1 MEVQNVGPKR
11 LNGLLTECKLQE
23 SKDFASFIILSPES
37 EQWPTLDTGSIN
49 EGMNQWKKWT

>member
-49 EGMNQWKKWT
+49 EGMNQ